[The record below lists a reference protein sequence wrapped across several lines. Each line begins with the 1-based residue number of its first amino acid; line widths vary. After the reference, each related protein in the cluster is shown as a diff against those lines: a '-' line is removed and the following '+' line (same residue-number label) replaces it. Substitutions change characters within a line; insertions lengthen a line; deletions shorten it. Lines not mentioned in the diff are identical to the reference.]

1 MKCRKNTES
10 RNPEV
15 ARRKNERIILLSK
28 CARCNSEKSKYI
40 KEEEA
45 SGLLNDLG
53 QNTPLSKISLVAPL
67 LF

>member
-10 RNPEV
+10 RNPKV